1 MGTNIIYM
9 GPSVKMLKVSFLLAV
24 GASFL
29 LPASA
34 LIAQDDNEVIEEAK
48 EQRELKR
55 QEQLAAEAEIALLE
69 AEDLEVVAALEA
81 ATSLVNLQEA
91 KAQAAEQRLQAALDT
106 KIQAQEDFLAIA
118 SEIEEIEQRALT
130 YAVESYIGMSDRRT
144 EAWFEAEDATIA
156 AHKIALLDLI
166 SSNTNDVLDQLKL
179 IQEERSYLLTKA
191 AVAQEEADAIR
202 EELEQVREELDAQK
216 AVREEIKKELDVRR
230 AHWDSVLATAVE
242 EQKEITDFIAAEEE
256 RIARELEE
264 ARRRAELE
272 ARLGQITEAGWVL
285 PSPGAITSWFGPRLH
300 PILGYTRM
308 HNGVDFN
315 CWTGDP
321 IRSATDGIVIMAEYY
336 GGYGY
341 TIIVQ
346 HANSLSTLY
355 AHLSAFNSQVN
366 DYVVAG
372 QQIGQCG
379 TTGLSTGPH
388 LHFEVRQSG
397 APVNPLPYLP

>member
-1 MGTNIIYM
+1 MSSPLKRLKI
-9 GPSVKMLKVSFLLAV
+9 SVLISILA
-24 GASFL
+24 SLL

-55 QEQLAAEAEIALLE
+55 QEQLAAEAEIALLD

-118 SEIEEIEQRALT
+118 SQIEEIEDKAIT

-156 AHKIALLDLI
+156 AHKVALLDLI
-166 SSNTNDVLDQLKL
+166 SSNTNDILDQLKL

-191 AVAQEEADAIR
+191 ATAQEEADTIR
-202 EELEQVREELDAQK
+202 EELEEVRLKLEAQK
-216 AVREEIKKELDVRR
+216 AVRAEIKAELDVRR
-230 AHWDSVLATAVE
+230 SHWDSVLATAVQ
-242 EQKEITDFIAAEEE
+242 EQKDITNFIAAEEE

-264 ARRRAELE
+264 ASRRAELE

-285 PSPGAITSWFGPRLH
+285 PSPGTITSWFGMRMH
-300 PILGYTRM
+300 PILGYARM

-321 IRSATDGIVIMAEYY
+321 IRAATDGIVITAEYY

-346 HANSLSTLY
+346 HANSISTLY
-355 AHLSAFNSQVN
+355 AHLSGYSSQVN

-372 QQIGQCG
+372 EQIGLCG

-397 APVNPLPYLP
+397 IPVNPVPYLP

>member
-1 MGTNIIYM
+1 M
-9 GPSVKMLKVSFLLAV
+9 GPSVKMLRVSFLLAV
-24 GASFL
+24 GASLL

-179 IQEERSYLLTKA
+179 VQEERSYLLTKA

-202 EELEQVREELDAQK
+202 EELEQVRVELDAQK

-242 EQKEITDFIAAEEE
+242 EQKEISDFIAAEEE

-321 IRSATDGIVIMAEYY
+321 IRSATDGIVIMAQYY

>member
-1 MGTNIIYM
+1 MR
-9 GPSVKMLKVSFLLAV
+9 SSLRKLKLSALLIAGVSLF
-24 GASFL
+24 

-34 LIAQDDNEVIEEAK
+34 LVAQDDNEVIEEAK

-55 QEQLAAEAEIALLE
+55 QEQLAAESEIALLE

-91 KAQAAEQRLQAALDT
+91 KAQAAEQRLQSALDT
-106 KIQAQEDFLAIA
+106 KIQAQEDFLSIA
-118 SEIEEIEQRALT
+118 SQIEEIEQRALT

-166 SSNTNDVLDQLKL
+166 SSNTNDILDQLKL

-202 EELEQVREELDAQK
+202 EELEQVRLELDAQK

-230 AHWDSVLATAVE
+230 AHWDSVLTTAVE
-242 EQKEITDFIAAEEE
+242 EQQEITDFIAAEEE

-285 PSPGAITSWFGPRLH
+285 PSPGAITSWFGPRMH

-308 HNGVDFN
+308 HNGIDFN

-321 IRSATDGIVIMAEYY
+321 IRSATDGIVIMAQYY

-346 HANSLSTLY
+346 HANSVSTLY
-355 AHLSAFNSQVN
+355 AHLSGFNSQVN
-366 DYVVAG
+366 EYVVAG
-372 QQIGQCG
+372 QQIGLCG

-397 APVNPLPYLP
+397 VPVNPLPYLP

>member
-1 MGTNIIYM
+1 MR
-9 GPSVKMLKVSFLLAV
+9 MLKVSILLAI
-24 GASFL
+24 GASLL

-118 SEIEEIEQRALT
+118 SQIEEIEQRALT

-202 EELEQVREELDAQK
+202 EELEQVRVELDAQK

-321 IRSATDGIVIMAEYY
+321 IRSATDGIVIMAQYY

>member
-1 MGTNIIYM
+1 M

-24 GASFL
+24 GASLL

-202 EELEQVREELDAQK
+202 EELEQVRVELDAQK

-321 IRSATDGIVIMAEYY
+321 IRSATDGIVIMAQYY

>member
-1 MGTNIIYM
+1 MR
-9 GPSVKMLKVSFLLAV
+9 PSLKKLKVSILLAF
-24 GASFL
+24 GASLL

-34 LIAQDDNEVIEEAK
+34 LVAQDDNEVIEEAK

-118 SEIEEIEQRALT
+118 SQIEEIEQRALT

-166 SSNTNDVLDQLKL
+166 SSNTNDILDQLKL

-202 EELEQVREELDAQK
+202 EELEQVRLELDAQK
-216 AVREEIKKELDVRR
+216 AAREEIKEELDVRR

-242 EQKEITDFIAAEEE
+242 EQQEITDFIAAEEE

-300 PILGYTRM
+300 PILGYVRM

-321 IRSATDGIVIMAEYY
+321 IRAATDGIVITAEYY

-341 TIIVQ
+341 TIIIQ
-346 HANSLSTLY
+346 HANSISTLY
-355 AHLSAFNSQVN
+355 AHLSGFNSQVN

-372 QQIGQCG
+372 EQIGVCG

-397 APVNPLPYLP
+397 VPVNPVPYLSLIHI

>member
-1 MGTNIIYM
+1 M
-9 GPSVKMLKVSFLLAV
+9 GPSMRMLKVSILLAI
-24 GASFL
+24 GASLL

-202 EELEQVREELDAQK
+202 EELEQVRVELDAQK

-242 EQKEITDFIAAEEE
+242 EQKEITNFIAAEEE

-272 ARLGQITEAGWVL
+272 ARLGEITEAGWVL

-300 PILGYTRM
+300 PVLGYTRM

-321 IRSATDGIVIMAEYY
+321 IRSATDGIVIMAQYY

>member
-1 MGTNIIYM
+1 M
-9 GPSVKMLKVSFLLAV
+9 GPSVKMLKVSFMLAV
-24 GASFL
+24 GASLL

-202 EELEQVREELDAQK
+202 EELEQVRVELDAQK

-272 ARLGQITEAGWVL
+272 ARLGQITEA
-285 PSPGAITSWFGPRLH
+285 
-300 PILGYTRM
+300 
-308 HNGVDFN
+308 
-315 CWTGDP
+315 
-321 IRSATDGIVIMAEYY
+321 
-336 GGYGY
+336 
-341 TIIVQ
+341 
-346 HANSLSTLY
+346 
-355 AHLSAFNSQVN
+355 
-366 DYVVAG
+366 
-372 QQIGQCG
+372 
-379 TTGLSTGPH
+379 
-388 LHFEVRQSG
+388 
-397 APVNPLPYLP
+397 

>member
-1 MGTNIIYM
+1 M
-9 GPSVKMLKVSFLLAV
+9 KMLKVSFLLAV
-24 GASFL
+24 GASLL

-202 EELEQVREELDAQK
+202 EELEQVRVELDAQK

-321 IRSATDGIVIMAEYY
+321 IRSATDGIVIMAQYY

-355 AHLSAFNSQVN
+355 AHLSAFNSQIN

>member
-1 MGTNIIYM
+1 M
-9 GPSVKMLKVSFLLAV
+9 KMLRVSFLLAV
-24 GASFL
+24 GASLL

-191 AVAQEEADAIR
+191 AVAQEEADAMR
-202 EELEQVREELDAQK
+202 EELEQVRVDLDAQK

-321 IRSATDGIVIMAEYY
+321 IRSATDGIVIMAQYY

>member
-1 MGTNIIYM
+1 MSSPLKRLKI
-9 GPSVKMLKVSFLLAV
+9 SVLISILA
-24 GASFL
+24 SLL

-55 QEQLAAEAEIALLE
+55 QEQLAAEAEIALLD

-118 SEIEEIEQRALT
+118 NQIEEIEDKAIT

-156 AHKIALLDLI
+156 AHKVALLDLI
-166 SSNTNDVLDQLKL
+166 SSNTNDILDQLKL

-191 AVAQEEADAIR
+191 ATAQEEADTIR
-202 EELEQVREELDAQK
+202 EELEEVRLELEAQK
-216 AVREEIKKELDVRR
+216 AVRAEIKAELDVRR
-230 AHWDSVLATAVE
+230 SHWDSVLATAVQ
-242 EQKEITDFIAAEEE
+242 EQKDITNFIAAEEE

-285 PSPGAITSWFGPRLH
+285 PSPGTITSWFGMRMH
-300 PILGYTRM
+300 PILGYARM

-321 IRSATDGIVIMAEYY
+321 IRAATDGIVITAEYY

-346 HANSLSTLY
+346 HANSISTLY
-355 AHLSAFNSQVN
+355 AHLSGYSSQVN

-372 QQIGQCG
+372 EQIGLCG

-397 APVNPLPYLP
+397 IPVNPVPYLP

>member
-1 MGTNIIYM
+1 MR
-9 GPSVKMLKVSFLLAV
+9 SSLRKLKLSALLLAGV
-24 GASFL
+24 SLF

-34 LIAQDDNEVIEEAK
+34 LVAQDDNEVIEEAK

-55 QEQLAAEAEIALLE
+55 QEQLAAESEIALLE

-91 KAQAAEQRLQAALDT
+91 KAQAAEQRLQSALDT

-118 SEIEEIEQRALT
+118 SQIEEIEQRALT

-166 SSNTNDVLDQLKL
+166 SSNTNDILDQLKL

-202 EELEQVREELDAQK
+202 EELEQVRLELDAQK

-230 AHWDSVLATAVE
+230 AHWDSVLTTAVE
-242 EQKEITDFIAAEEE
+242 EQQEITDFIAAEEE

-285 PSPGAITSWFGPRLH
+285 PSPGAITSWFGPRMH

-321 IRSATDGIVIMAEYY
+321 IRSATDGIVIMAQYY

-346 HANSLSTLY
+346 HANSVSTLY
-355 AHLSAFNSQVN
+355 AHLSGFNSQVN

-372 QQIGQCG
+372 QQIGLCG

-397 APVNPLPYLP
+397 VPVNPLPYLP

>member
-1 MGTNIIYM
+1 M
-9 GPSVKMLKVSFLLAV
+9 GPSVKMLKVSFMLAV
-24 GASFL
+24 GASLL

-202 EELEQVREELDAQK
+202 EELEQVRVELDAQK

-272 ARLGQITEAGWVL
+272 ARIGQITEAGWVL

-321 IRSATDGIVIMAEYY
+321 IRSATDGIVIMAQYY

>member
-1 MGTNIIYM
+1 M
-9 GPSVKMLKVSFLLAV
+9 GPSMKMLKVSFLLAF
-24 GASFL
+24 GASLL

-202 EELEQVREELDAQK
+202 EELEQVRVDLDAQK

-300 PILGYTRM
+300 PILGYARM

-321 IRSATDGIVIMAEYY
+321 IRSATDGIVIMAQYY

>member
-1 MGTNIIYM
+1 M
-9 GPSVKMLKVSFLLAV
+9 GPSVKMLKVSFMLAV
-24 GASFL
+24 GASLL

-321 IRSATDGIVIMAEYY
+321 IRSATDGIVITAEYY

>member
-1 MGTNIIYM
+1 M
-9 GPSVKMLKVSFLLAV
+9 KMLKVSFLLVV
-24 GASFL
+24 GASLL

-202 EELEQVREELDAQK
+202 EELEQVRVELDAQK

-321 IRSATDGIVIMAEYY
+321 IRSATDGIVIMAQYY

>member
-1 MGTNIIYM
+1 M
-9 GPSVKMLKVSFLLAV
+9 KMLKVSFLLAV
-24 GASFL
+24 GASLL

-202 EELEQVREELDAQK
+202 EELEQVRVELDAQK

-321 IRSATDGIVIMAEYY
+321 IRSATDGIVIMAQYY

>member
-1 MGTNIIYM
+1 MR
-9 GPSVKMLKVSFLLAV
+9 PSLKKLKVSILLAF
-24 GASFL
+24 GASLL

-34 LIAQDDNEVIEEAK
+34 LVAQDDNEVIEEAK

-118 SEIEEIEQRALT
+118 SQIEEIEQRALT

-166 SSNTNDVLDQLKL
+166 SSNTNDILDQLKL

-202 EELEQVREELDAQK
+202 EELEQVRLELDAQK
-216 AVREEIKKELDVRR
+216 AAREEIKEELDVRR

-242 EQKEITDFIAAEEE
+242 EQQEITDFIAAEEE

-300 PILGYTRM
+300 PILGYVRM

-321 IRSATDGIVIMAEYY
+321 IRAATDGIVITAEYY

-341 TIIVQ
+341 TIIIQ
-346 HANSLSTLY
+346 HANSISTLY
-355 AHLSAFNSQVN
+355 AHLSGFNSQVN

-372 QQIGQCG
+372 EQIGVCG

-397 APVNPLPYLP
+397 VPVNPVPYLP

>member
-1 MGTNIIYM
+1 MSSPLKRLKI
-9 GPSVKMLKVSFLLAV
+9 SVLISILA
-24 GASFL
+24 SLL

-55 QEQLAAEAEIALLE
+55 QEQLAAEAEIALLD

-118 SEIEEIEQRALT
+118 SQIEEIEDKAIT

-156 AHKIALLDLI
+156 AHKVALLDLI
-166 SSNTNDVLDQLKL
+166 SSNTNDILDQLKL

-191 AVAQEEADAIR
+191 ATAQEEADTIR
-202 EELEQVREELDAQK
+202 EELEEVRLKLEAQK
-216 AVREEIKKELDVRR
+216 AVRAEIKAELDVRR
-230 AHWDSVLATAVE
+230 SHWDSVLATAVQ
-242 EQKEITDFIAAEEE
+242 EQKDITNFIAAEEE

-285 PSPGAITSWFGPRLH
+285 PSPGTITSWFGMRMH
-300 PILGYTRM
+300 PILGYARM

-321 IRSATDGIVIMAEYY
+321 IRAATDGIVITAEYY

-346 HANSLSTLY
+346 HANSISTLY
-355 AHLSAFNSQVN
+355 AHLSGYSSQVN

-372 QQIGQCG
+372 EQIGLCG

-397 APVNPLPYLP
+397 IPVNPVPYLP

>member
-1 MGTNIIYM
+1 M
-9 GPSVKMLKVSFLLAV
+9 GPSAKMLKVSFMLAV
-24 GASFL
+24 GASLL

-202 EELEQVREELDAQK
+202 EELEQVRVELDAQK

-321 IRSATDGIVIMAEYY
+321 IRSATDGIVIMAQYY

>member
-1 MGTNIIYM
+1 M
-9 GPSVKMLKVSFLLAV
+9 KMLKVSFLLAV
-24 GASFL
+24 GASLL

-202 EELEQVREELDAQK
+202 EELEQVRVELDAQK

-256 RIARELEE
+256 RIASELEE

-321 IRSATDGIVIMAEYY
+321 IRSATDGIVIMAQYY

>member
-1 MGTNIIYM
+1 MR
-9 GPSVKMLKVSFLLAV
+9 PSLKKLKVSILLAF
-24 GASFL
+24 GASLL

-34 LIAQDDNEVIEEAK
+34 LVAQDDNEVIEEAK

-118 SEIEEIEQRALT
+118 NQIEEIEQRALT

-166 SSNTNDVLDQLKL
+166 SSNTNDILDQLNL

-202 EELEQVREELDAQK
+202 EELEQVRLELDAQK
-216 AVREEIKKELDVRR
+216 AAREEIKEELDVRR

-242 EQKEITDFIAAEEE
+242 EQQEITDFIAAEEE

-300 PILGYTRM
+300 PILGYVRM

-321 IRSATDGIVIMAEYY
+321 IRAATDGIVITAEYY

-341 TIIVQ
+341 TIIIQ
-346 HANSLSTLY
+346 HANSISTLY
-355 AHLSAFNSQVN
+355 AHLSGFNSQVN

-372 QQIGQCG
+372 EQIGVCG

-397 APVNPLPYLP
+397 VPVNPVPYLP

>member
-1 MGTNIIYM
+1 MSSPLKRLKI
-9 GPSVKMLKVSFLLAV
+9 SVLISILA
-24 GASFL
+24 SLL

-55 QEQLAAEAEIALLE
+55 QEQLAAEAEIALLD

-118 SEIEEIEQRALT
+118 NQIEEIEDKAIT

-156 AHKIALLDLI
+156 AHKVALLDLI
-166 SSNTNDVLDQLKL
+166 SSNTNDILDQLKL

-191 AVAQEEADAIR
+191 ATAQEEADTIH
-202 EELEQVREELDAQK
+202 EELEEVRLKLEAQK
-216 AVREEIKKELDVRR
+216 AVRAEIKAELDVRR
-230 AHWDSVLATAVE
+230 SHWDSVLATAVQ
-242 EQKEITDFIAAEEE
+242 EQKDITNFIAAEEE

-285 PSPGAITSWFGPRLH
+285 PSPGTITSWFGMRMH
-300 PILGYTRM
+300 PILGYARM

-321 IRSATDGIVIMAEYY
+321 IRAATDGIVITAEYY

-346 HANSLSTLY
+346 HANSISTLY
-355 AHLSAFNSQVN
+355 AHLSGYSSQVN

-372 QQIGQCG
+372 EQIGLCG

-397 APVNPLPYLP
+397 IPVNPVPYLP

>member
-1 MGTNIIYM
+1 M
-9 GPSVKMLKVSFLLAV
+9 KMLKVSFLLAV
-24 GASFL
+24 GASIL

-202 EELEQVREELDAQK
+202 EELEQVRVELDAQK

-272 ARLGQITEAGWVL
+272 ARLGEITEAGWVL

-321 IRSATDGIVIMAEYY
+321 IRSATDGIVIMAQYY

>member
-1 MGTNIIYM
+1 MSSALKRLKI
-9 GPSVKMLKVSFLLAV
+9 SVLISILA
-24 GASFL
+24 SLL

-55 QEQLAAEAEIALLE
+55 QEQLAAEAEIALLD

-118 SEIEEIEQRALT
+118 SQIEEIEDKAIT

-156 AHKIALLDLI
+156 AHKVALLDLI
-166 SSNTNDVLDQLKL
+166 SSNTNDILDQLKL

-191 AVAQEEADAIR
+191 ATAQEEADTIR
-202 EELEQVREELDAQK
+202 EELEEVRLELEAQK
-216 AVREEIKKELDVRR
+216 AVRAEIKAELDVRR
-230 AHWDSVLATAVE
+230 SHWDSVLATAVQ
-242 EQKEITDFIAAEEE
+242 EQKDITNFIAAEEE

-285 PSPGAITSWFGPRLH
+285 PSPGTITSWFGMRMH
-300 PILGYTRM
+300 PILGYARM

-321 IRSATDGIVIMAEYY
+321 IRAATDGIVITAEYY

-346 HANSLSTLY
+346 HANSISTLY
-355 AHLSAFNSQVN
+355 AHLSGYSSQVN

-372 QQIGQCG
+372 EQIGLCG

-397 APVNPLPYLP
+397 IPVNPVPYLP

>member
-1 MGTNIIYM
+1 M
-9 GPSVKMLKVSFLLAV
+9 GPSVKMLRVSFLLAV
-24 GASFL
+24 GASLL

-202 EELEQVREELDAQK
+202 EELEQVRVELDAQK

-242 EQKEITDFIAAEEE
+242 EQKEISDFIAAEEE

-321 IRSATDGIVIMAEYY
+321 IRSATDGIVIMAQYY

>member
-1 MGTNIIYM
+1 M
-9 GPSVKMLKVSFLLAV
+9 KMLKVSFLLAV
-24 GASFL
+24 GASLL

-202 EELEQVREELDAQK
+202 EELEQVRVELDAQK

-242 EQKEITDFIAAEEE
+242 EQKEITNFIAAEEE

-272 ARLGQITEAGWVL
+272 ARLGEITEAGWVL

-300 PILGYTRM
+300 PVLGYTRM

-321 IRSATDGIVIMAEYY
+321 IRSATDGIVIMAQYY

>member
-1 MGTNIIYM
+1 M
-9 GPSVKMLKVSFLLAV
+9 GPSVKMQKVSFLLAV
-24 GASFL
+24 GASLL

-202 EELEQVREELDAQK
+202 EELEQVRVELDAQK

-321 IRSATDGIVIMAEYY
+321 IRSATDGIVIMAQYY

>member
-1 MGTNIIYM
+1 M
-9 GPSVKMLKVSFLLAV
+9 KMLRVSFLLAV
-24 GASFL
+24 GASLL

-34 LIAQDDNEVIEEAK
+34 LIAQDGNEVIEEAK

-202 EELEQVREELDAQK
+202 EELEQVRVELDAQK

-321 IRSATDGIVIMAEYY
+321 IRSATDGIVIEAQYY

>member
-1 MGTNIIYM
+1 M
-9 GPSVKMLKVSFLLAV
+9 KMLKVSFLLAV
-24 GASFL
+24 GASLL

-202 EELEQVREELDAQK
+202 EELEQVRVELDAQK

-285 PSPGAITSWFGPRLH
+285 PSPGALTSWFGPRLH
-300 PILGYTRM
+300 PILGYARM

-321 IRSATDGIVIMAEYY
+321 IRSATDGIVIMAQYY

>member
-1 MGTNIIYM
+1 M
-9 GPSVKMLKVSFLLAV
+9 GPSVKMLKVSFMLAV
-24 GASFL
+24 GASLL

-321 IRSATDGIVIMAEYY
+321 IRSATDGIVIMAQYY

>member
-1 MGTNIIYM
+1 M
-9 GPSVKMLKVSFLLAV
+9 GPSVKMLKVSFMLAV
-24 GASFL
+24 GASLL

>member
-1 MGTNIIYM
+1 M
-9 GPSVKMLKVSFLLAV
+9 KMLKVSFLLAV
-24 GASFL
+24 GASLL

-202 EELEQVREELDAQK
+202 EELEQVRVELDAQK

-242 EQKEITDFIAAEEE
+242 EQQEITDFIAAEEE

-321 IRSATDGIVIMAEYY
+321 IRSATDGIVIMAQYY

>member
-1 MGTNIIYM
+1 M

-24 GASFL
+24 GAYIL

-202 EELEQVREELDAQK
+202 EELEQVRVELDAQK

-321 IRSATDGIVIMAEYY
+321 IRSATDGIVIMAQYY

>member
-1 MGTNIIYM
+1 MSSPLKRLKI
-9 GPSVKMLKVSFLLAV
+9 SVLISILA
-24 GASFL
+24 SLL

-55 QEQLAAEAEIALLE
+55 QEQLAAEAEIALLD

-118 SEIEEIEQRALT
+118 SQIEEIEDKAIT

-156 AHKIALLDLI
+156 AHKVALLDLI
-166 SSNTNDVLDQLKL
+166 SSNTNDILDQLKL

-191 AVAQEEADAIR
+191 ATAQEEADTIR
-202 EELEQVREELDAQK
+202 EELEEVRLELEAQK
-216 AVREEIKKELDVRR
+216 AVRAEIKAELDVRR
-230 AHWDSVLATAVE
+230 SHWDSVLVTAVQ
-242 EQKEITDFIAAEEE
+242 EQKDITNFIAAEEE

-285 PSPGAITSWFGPRLH
+285 PSPGTITSWFGMRMH
-300 PILGYTRM
+300 PILGYARM

-321 IRSATDGIVIMAEYY
+321 IRAATDGIVITAEYY

-346 HANSLSTLY
+346 HANSISTLY
-355 AHLSAFNSQVN
+355 AHLSGYSSQVN

-372 QQIGQCG
+372 EQIGLCG

-397 APVNPLPYLP
+397 IPVNPVPYLP